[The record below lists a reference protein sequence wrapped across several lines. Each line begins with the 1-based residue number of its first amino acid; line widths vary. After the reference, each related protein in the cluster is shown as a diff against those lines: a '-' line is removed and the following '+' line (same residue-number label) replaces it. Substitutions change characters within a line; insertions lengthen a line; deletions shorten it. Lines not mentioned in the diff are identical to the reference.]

1 MQKKV
6 YTVYSEMTPN
16 PNSMKFVAS
25 RMLLDEGK
33 VEYYQKSEAKECPL
47 AFQLFDFTGVKS
59 IFITSNFVT
68 ITKEADL
75 DWYEITNILREFIQS
90 FLNNGERVFSLEF
103 RVQNSELGISSSDKK
118 EDNVSNVGESVIQYS
133 NTESAELENQ
143 IKQMLDEYVRPA
155 VEGDGGAIDFK
166 SFNDGIVTV
175 VLKGSCSG
183 CPSSTITLKSGIENL
198 LKRMI
203 PEVKEVVA
211 EAD

>member
-103 RVQNSELGISSSDKK
+103 RVQSSDLGISSSDKK
-118 EDNVSNVGESVIQYS
+118 EDHVSNVGESVIQYS